1 MLYLFQERSGKC
13 RGSQHL
19 AAAVVLP
26 SEEDSQ
32 TFTVNFATGEI
43 FKVNIEQPFLGMS
56 IIMDGTQGNMS
67 SS

>member
-1 MLYLFQERSGKC
+1 MSLHHLISPGIDSFQPPVKERNGKC

-19 AAAVVLP
+19 AGAVVLP

-43 FKVNIEQPFLGMS
+43 FKVAEG
-56 IIMDGTQGNMS
+56 
-67 SS
+67 

>member
-1 MLYLFQERSGKC
+1 MSQERNGKC

-19 AAAVVLP
+19 AGAVVLP

-43 FKVNIEQPFLGMS
+43 FKVGLYLRIHTYLFFNA
-56 IIMDGTQGNMS
+56 
-67 SS
+67 